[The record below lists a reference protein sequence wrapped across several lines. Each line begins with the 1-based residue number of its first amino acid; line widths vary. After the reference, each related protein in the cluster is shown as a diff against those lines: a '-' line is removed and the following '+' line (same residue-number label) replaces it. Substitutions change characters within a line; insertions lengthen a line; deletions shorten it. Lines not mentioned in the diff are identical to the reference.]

1 MHFKVC
7 SYSSGS
13 KSDLNK
19 RIRNGCPSK
28 LDCTPIYRFGIEG
41 ELEVSEEEDSEVE
54 RRTELVGELWNDKHL
69 VRTCS
74 NPPSGTN
81 QTLGE
86 FLMIDYSESYN
97 HPKKVQPR
105 ILLSPL
111 LTSNI
116 STILPYK

>member
-7 SYSSGS
+7 SYSSVS

-19 RIRNGCPSK
+19 RIRSGCPSK

-41 ELEVSEEEDSEVE
+41 ELEVSEEEDSEAE

-74 NPPSGTN
+74 NPHQARTRHLQN
-81 QTLGE
+81 
-86 FLMIDYSESYN
+86 F
-97 HPKKVQPR
+97 
-105 ILLSPL
+105 
-111 LTSNI
+111 
-116 STILPYK
+116 